1 MISQNQQKVKKEITR
16 IVQKAGKSL
25 AVPERKFVLEMM
37 TGMLAT
43 DQCNLTRIAAVLK
56 EGITIKNT
64 LKRLQRMLSH
74 EQILEAANHLSLQ
87 AAADKVTDETVLAL
101 DDGDLTHQYGRAFEN
116 QAYVRDGSA
125 KDLKPGYY
133 LNQVS
138 GYNQSSG
145 ETFPILLDMFSM
157 KESGFLSKTNEALE
171 MIKRVTDKVG
181 KKGLWVAD
189 REYDNGRVLECFLQ
203 EELTFMVRMKEVRDI
218 WIKGQK
224 RNIREVAEGVNRRV
238 NFNNYA
244 RFGVVKATLQ
254 LKSREY
260 QVTLVSYKDR
270 RNKDIVMF
278 LTSGWVKSTIELK
291 RRIRGYFKRWGVEE
305 CYRFEKQGF
314 GIEKATVRRY
324 GSIKTLL
331 GLSLLSW
338 LALIRINEN
347 PNLKAEVQKAA
358 RMEKNKKK
366 HQPKF
371 VYYRLLQGVKN
382 VLAGVK
388 RMFLFRYK
396 RKARKT
402 LLETNPPMLPFLVK
416 PTALNYELELGL

>member
-1 MISQNQQKVKKEITR
+1 MISQNQQKVKKAITR

-25 AVPERKFVLEMM
+25 TVPERKFVLEMM

-43 DQCNLTRIAAVLK
+43 GQTNLTRIAVVLK
-56 EGITIKNT
+56 EGITVKNT
-64 LKRLQRMLSH
+64 LKRLQRMLGH
-74 EQILEAANHLSLQ
+74 ERILDLANRLSLQ
-87 AAADKVTDETVLAL
+87 EASGKVTDETVLAL
-101 DDGDLTHQYGRAFEN
+101 DDGDLAHQYGRRFEN
-116 QAYVRDGSA
+116 QSNVYDGSA
-125 KDLKPGYY
+125 KDTKPGYN

-145 ETFPILLDMFSM
+145 ETFPILFDMFSM
-157 KESGFLSKTNEALE
+157 KEAGFLSKTNEALE
-171 MIKRVTDKVG
+171 MIKRVTARVG
-181 KKGLWVAD
+181 GKGLWVAD
-189 REYDNGRVLECFLQ
+189 REYDNGRVLEYFLQ
-203 EELTFMVRMKEVRDI
+203 EELTFMVRMKETRDI
-218 WIKGQK
+218 WVKGQK
-224 RNIREVAEGVNRRV
+224 HNIREVAEGVNRRV
-238 NFNNYA
+238 KFSSYT
-244 RFGVVKATLQ
+244 RFGAVKSTLW
-254 LKSREY
+254 LRGREY
-260 QVTLVSYKDR
+260 QATLVSYKDR
-270 RNKDIVMF
+270 RNKDIIMF

-347 PNLKAEVQKAA
+347 PSLKAEVQKAA

-382 VLAGVK
+382 LLAGMK
-388 RMFLFRYK
+388 RMFLFRWK
-396 RKARKT
+396 RRARKA
-402 LLETNPPMLPFLVK
+402 LLNTYPPMLPFLAY
-416 PTALNYELELGL
+416 PTALAYEMEYGL

>member
-1 MISQNQQKVKKEITR
+1 MIAQNQQKVKKEITR
-16 IVQKAGKSL
+16 IVQKVGKSL
-25 AVPERKFVLEMM
+25 TEPEKKYVLEMM

-43 DQCNLTRIAAVLK
+43 GQCNLTRIAAVLK
-56 EGITIKNT
+56 EGIAVKNT
-64 LKRLQRMLSH
+64 LKRLQRMSSH
-74 EQILEAANHLSLQ
+74 ERILEAANRLSLQ
-87 AAADKVTDETVLAL
+87 EASGKVTDETVVAL
-101 DDGDLTHQYGRAFEN
+101 DDGDITHQYGRRFEN
-116 QAYVRDGSA
+116 QTYVRDGSA
-125 KDLKPGYY
+125 KDTKPGYN

-157 KESGFLSKTNEALE
+157 KEQGFRSKTYEALD
-171 MIKRVTDKVG
+171 MIRRATAKVG
-181 KKGLWVAD
+181 RKGLWVAD

-203 EELTFMVRMKEVRDI
+203 EELTFMVRMKETRDI
-218 WIKGQK
+218 WVNGKK
-224 RNIREVAEGVNRRV
+224 HNIRELAEGVNRRV
-238 NFNNYA
+238 KYSDYA
-244 RFGVVKATLQ
+244 RFGAKKCTLW
-254 LKSREY
+254 LGGLEY
-260 QVTLVSYKDR
+260 QVTLISYKDR
-270 RNKDIVMF
+270 RNKDIVMWV
-278 LTSGWVKSTIELK
+278 TSGWVKSTIEIK
-291 RRIRGYFKRWGVEE
+291 RRMRGYFKRWGVEE

-347 PNLKAEVQKAA
+347 PSLKAEVQKAA

-382 VLAGVK
+382 LLAGVK
-388 RMFLFRYK
+388 RMFLFRWK
-396 RKARKT
+396 RRARKALLKT
-402 LLETNPPMLPFLVK
+402 IPPMLPFLAK
-416 PTALNYELELGL
+416 PTALAYDMEYGL

>member
-1 MISQNQQKVKKEITR
+1 MIAQNQQKVKKEITR

-25 AVPERKFVLEMM
+25 TIPERKFVLEMM
-37 TGMLAT
+37 TGILAT
-43 DQCNLTRIAAVLK
+43 GQSNLTRIAAVLK
-56 EGITIKNT
+56 EEITVKNT
-64 LKRLQRMLSH
+64 LKRLQRMLGH
-74 EQILEAANHLSLQ
+74 ERILEAANRLSLQ
-87 AAADKVTDETVLAL
+87 EARGKVTDETVLAL
-101 DDGDLTHQYGRAFEN
+101 DDGDLTHKYGRTFEC
-116 QAYVRDGSA
+116 QSHVYDGSA
-125 KDLKPGYY
+125 KDTRPGFN

-138 GYNQSSG
+138 GYNQSRG

-157 KESGFLSKTNEALE
+157 KESGFLSKTNEALK
-171 MIKRVTDKVG
+171 MIKMVTAKVS

-189 REYDNGRVLECFLQ
+189 REYDNGRVLECFFQ
-203 EELTFMVRMKEVRDI
+203 EGLTFMVRMKEVRDI

-238 NFNNYA
+238 KFNSYA
-244 RFGVVKATLQ
+244 RFGAVKATL
-254 LKSREY
+254 KVKGREY

-270 RNKDIVMF
+270 RNNDIIMF
-278 LTSGWVKSTIELK
+278 LTSGWVKSTIEMK

-347 PNLKAEVQKAA
+347 PSLKAEVQKAA
-358 RMEKNKKK
+358 RMEKNKKM

-371 VYYRLLQGVKN
+371 VYYRLIQGVKN
-382 VLAGVK
+382 LFAGVK
-388 RMFLFRYK
+388 RMFLFRWK
-396 RKARKT
+396 RRARKALLKT
-402 LLETNPPMLPFLVK
+402 IPPMLPFFAK
-416 PTALNYELELGL
+416 PTALAYTLEYGL

>member
-1 MISQNQQKVKKEITR
+1 MIAQNQQKVKKEITR

-25 AVPERKFVLEMM
+25 TVPEKKFALEMM

-43 DQCNLTRIAAVLK
+43 GQSNLTRIAAVLK
-56 EGITIKNT
+56 EGIAVKDT
-64 LKRLQRMLSH
+64 LKRLQRMLGH
-74 EQILEAANHLSLQ
+74 ERILEVANRLSLQ
-87 AAADKVTDETVLAL
+87 AASGKVTDETVLAL
-101 DDGDLTHQYGRAFEN
+101 DDGDITHQYGRRFEN
-116 QAYVRDGSA
+116 QSRVYDGSA
-125 KDLKPGYY
+125 KDTKPGYY

-138 GYNQSSG
+138 GYNPSSR
-145 ETFPILLDMFSM
+145 ETFPILFDMFSM
-157 KESGFLSKTNEALE
+157 KETGFLSKTNEALE
-171 MIKRVTDKVG
+171 MIKRVTAKVG
-181 KKGLWVAD
+181 RKGLWVAD

-203 EELTFMVRMKEVRDI
+203 EGLTFMVRMKETRDI
-218 WIKGQK
+218 WVNGQR

-238 NFNNYA
+238 KFSTYA
-244 RFGVVKATLQ
+244 RFGAVQSTLW
-254 LKSREY
+254 LRGREY
-260 QVTLVSYKDR
+260 PVTLVSYKDR
-270 RNKDIVMF
+270 RNKDIVMWV
-278 LTSGWVKSTIELK
+278 TSGWVKSTVEMK

-347 PNLKAEVQKAA
+347 PKLKAEVQKAA

-371 VYYRLLQGVKN
+371 VYYRLLQGIKN
-382 VLAGVK
+382 LLAGVK
-388 RMFLFRYK
+388 RMFLFRWK
-396 RKARKT
+396 RRARKA
-402 LLETNPPMLPFLVK
+402 LLDICPPMLPFLVK
-416 PTALNYELELGL
+416 PTPLAYDMEYGL

>member
-1 MISQNQQKVKKEITR
+1 MIAQNQQKVKKAITW
-16 IVQKAGKSL
+16 IVQKAGKNL
-25 AVPERKFVLEMM
+25 TVPERKFVLEMM

-43 DQCNLTRIAAVLK
+43 GQTNLTRIAAVLK
-56 EGITIKNT
+56 EGIAVKNT
-64 LKRLQRMLSH
+64 LKRLQRMSSH
-74 EQILEAANHLSLQ
+74 ERILEVANSMSLQ
-87 AAADKVTDETVLAL
+87 VAVGKITDKTVLAL
-101 DDGDLTHQYGRAFEN
+101 DDGDLAHQYGRRFEN
-116 QAYVRDGSA
+116 QSNVYDGSA
-125 KDLKPGYY
+125 KDTKPGYN

-145 ETFPILLDMFSM
+145 ETFPILFDMFSM
-157 KESGFLSKTNEALE
+157 KEAGFLSKTNEALE
-171 MIKRVTDKVG
+171 MIKRVTAKVG
-181 KKGLWVAD
+181 RKGLWVAD

-203 EELTFMVRMKEVRDI
+203 EELTFMVRMKETRDI
-218 WIKGQK
+218 WVKRQK
-224 RNIREVAEGVNRRV
+224 HNIREVAEGMNRRV
-238 NFNNYA
+238 KFSSYA
-244 RFGVVKATLQ
+244 RFGVVKSTLW
-254 LKSREY
+254 LRGREY

-270 RNKDIVMF
+270 RNKDIIMF

-347 PNLKAEVQKAA
+347 PSLKAEVQKAA

-382 VLAGVK
+382 LLAGVK
-388 RMFLFRYK
+388 RMFLFRWK
-396 RKARKT
+396 RRARKALLKT
-402 LLETNPPMLPFLVK
+402 ITPMLPFLVN
-416 PTALNYELELGL
+416 PNALAYEMEYGL

>member
-1 MISQNQQKVKKEITR
+1 MIAQNQQKVKKEIIR
-16 IVQKAGKSL
+16 IVQKTGKSL
-25 AVPERKFVLEMM
+25 TVPERKFVLEMM
-37 TGMLAT
+37 TGMLT
-43 DQCNLTRIAAVLK
+43 TGQTNLTRIAAALK
-56 EGITIKNT
+56 EGIAVKNT
-64 LKRLQRMLSH
+64 LKRLQRMLGH
-74 EQILEAANHLSLQ
+74 ERILEVANSLSLQ
-87 AAADKVTDETVLAL
+87 AATSKVTDKTVLAL
-101 DDGDLTHQYGRAFEN
+101 DDGDLAHQYGRAFEY
-116 QAYVRDGSA
+116 QSTIYDGSA
-125 KDLKPGYY
+125 KDTKPGYN

-145 ETFPILLDMFSM
+145 ETFPVLLDMFSVNA
-157 KESGFLSKTNEALE
+157 SGFLSKTNEALE
-171 MIKRVTDKVG
+171 MIKRVTAKVG

-203 EELTFMVRMKEVRDI
+203 AALTFMVRMKEVRDI
-218 WIKGQK
+218 WVKGQR

-238 NFNNYA
+238 KFSSYA
-244 RFGVVKATLQ
+244 RFGAVKVTLRV
-254 LKSREY
+254 KSREY
-260 QVTLVSYKDR
+260 QVTLVTYKDQ
-270 RNKDIVMF
+270 RNKDIIMF

-291 RRIRGYFKRWGVEE
+291 RRIRGYFRRWGVEE

-338 LALIRINEN
+338 LALIRINAN
-347 PNLKAEVQKAA
+347 PSLKAEVQKAA

-382 VLAGVK
+382 LFAGVK
-388 RMFLFRYK
+388 RMFLFRWK
-396 RKARKT
+396 QRARKALLKT
-402 LLETNPPMLPFLVK
+402 YPPMLPFLAD
-416 PTALNYELELGL
+416 PTALAYEMEYGL

>member
-1 MISQNQQKVKKEITR
+1 MIAQNQQKVKKEITR

-25 AVPERKFVLEMM
+25 TMPEKKFVLEMM

-43 DQCNLTRIAAVLK
+43 GQSNLTRIAAVLK
-56 EGITIKNT
+56 EGITVKNT
-64 LKRLQRMLSH
+64 LKRLQRMSSH
-74 EQILEAANHLSLQ
+74 ERILEIANHLSLQ
-87 AAADKVTDETVLAL
+87 AAAGKVTDETVLAL
-101 DDGDLTHQYGRAFEN
+101 DDGDVAHPYGRAFEN
-116 QAYVRDGSA
+116 QSMVYDGSA
-125 KDLKPGYY
+125 KDLKPGYN

-157 KESGFLSKTNEALE
+157 KEAGFLSKTNEALE
-171 MIKRVTDKVG
+171 MIKQVTAKVG

-203 EELTFMVRMKEVRDI
+203 EELTCMVRMKETRGI
-218 WIKGQK
+218 WVKGQR

-238 NFNNYA
+238 KFNSYA
-244 RFGVVKATLQ
+244 RFGAEKATLRVMG
-254 LKSREY
+254 REY

-270 RNKDIVMF
+270 RNKDIVIWV
-278 LTSGWVKSTIELK
+278 TSGWVKSTIELK

-347 PNLKAEVQKAA
+347 PSLKAEVQKAA

-371 VYYRLLQGVKN
+371 GYYRLIQGVKN
-382 VLAGVK
+382 LLAGVK
-388 RMFLFRYK
+388 RMFLFRWK
-396 RKARKT
+396 RIARKALLKT
-402 LLETNPPMLPFLVK
+402 IPPMLPFLANPNVII
-416 PTALNYELELGL
+416 YEMEYGL